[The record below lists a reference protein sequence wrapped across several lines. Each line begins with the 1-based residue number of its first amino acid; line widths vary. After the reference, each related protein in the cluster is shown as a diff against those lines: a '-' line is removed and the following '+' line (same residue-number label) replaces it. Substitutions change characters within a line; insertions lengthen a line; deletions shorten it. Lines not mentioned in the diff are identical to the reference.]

1 MLNSCVQE
9 GERGGEAEESR
20 GHLSLDLRRKVP
32 LHSLPALVGERG
44 TLMVFSLLY
53 PIYVFLSIP
62 WALDLEM
69 ERASSGKEFFKE
81 LLFSREM
88 KLRI

>member
-1 MLNSCVQE
+1 
-9 GERGGEAEESR
+9 
-20 GHLSLDLRRKVP
+20 
-32 LHSLPALVGERG
+32 
-44 TLMVFSLLY
+44 MVFSLLY
-53 PIYVFLSIP
+53 PVYVFLSIP

-81 LLFSREM
+81 FLLSREM